1 MKTSRSVENKS
12 EHSSQRKTIDSIE
25 ENDGVKKHLIFQNR
39 ECDEIDGVMDFLQH
53 INGENPREAKHIS
66 QDEDDSIGPLPIH
79 KNESQDEQQQRQE
92 IIAYSN
98 PKVTIYRHHDHGS
111 LVHPLANIEEVG
123 YKDIK
128 DDHNFP
134 LPSFPA
140 ESLIE
145 LNVIIT
151 EDNSL
156 PTEEPPPPLHAV
168 IFACNQI
175 NINDKDI
182 VVIPS
187 PLPSHYVGETYE
199 WMTKPY
205 KAVYHEE
212 CSLYQRNVVIT
223 LRQVVIEEPYFNEFC
238 LPHKALEMDP
248 GRQQCV
254 VPRMRCIFIQPNSEM
269 VVTKV
274 V

>member
-1 MKTSRSVENKS
+1 MKASTSSVENKNKY
-12 EHSSQRKTIDSIE
+12 SSREKTVDLIE
-25 ENDGVKKHLIFQNR
+25 EIDGVIKQVIVQNR
-39 ECDEIDGVMDFLQH
+39 KHDEIDGVMDFLQH
-53 INGENPREAKHIS
+53 TNSENEVEHVS
-66 QDEDDSIGPLPIH
+66 QNEDNDIGPLPTC
-79 KNESQDEQQQRQE
+79 KNESQDEQQQKQE
-92 IIAYSN
+92 ITVYTN
-98 PKVTIYRHHDHGS
+98 PEVMIYRHHDYGS
-111 LVHPLANIEEVG
+111 LVHPLAKIEDVG

-134 LPSFPA
+134 LPSFPV

-168 IFACNQI
+168 IFTCNQI
-175 NINDKDI
+175 NINDKEI

-187 PLPSHYVGETYE
+187 PLPSHYIEETYE
-199 WMTKPY
+199 WMTKPHN
-205 KAVYHEE
+205 AVYYEE
-212 CSLYQRNVVIT
+212 RPLYPRNVVIT
-223 LRQVVIEEPYFNEFC
+223 LRQVVIEEAYFNEFR
-238 LPHKALEMDP
+238 LPHEALEMKP
-248 GRQQCV
+248 GRQQCI
-254 VPRMRCIFIQPNSEM
+254 VPRMRCILVQPNSEM